1 MSKALILLTGSSGQ
15 LGSAIQHHWEG
26 NQLKLNYELLPIDME
41 ELDLTDEVSV
51 RAFLGEV
58 RPEIIIN
65 GAAYTDVDGAETDRD
80 AAFAINAYAVLVL
93 AEWCAL
99 NAGRLIQISTD
110 FVFDG
115 SESAPYLPRARMS
128 PLSVYGASKM
138 AGENYVNEKLK
149 DGGIIVRTSWLYSEF
164 GSNFVKTMLRLMG
177 ERQELRIVRDQ
188 IGSPTS
194 AHTLTKFIVTLI
206 DSGANHGV
214 FHWTD
219 GAQISWLDFAQTIY
233 DYGRDAG
240 LLSHDVSI
248 IPTTSAEY
256 PTPAS
261 RPAYSALNRCSSLA
275 LFSEQPLDW
284 RGALKDVIDRLKYGN
299 SDTGA
304 GRQ

>member
-1 MSKALILLTGSSGQ
+1 MSLPKLLLTGCQGQ
-15 LGSAIQHHWEG
+15 LGLAFYENWEG
-26 NQLKLNYELLPIDME
+26 MALNEHFDLVRVDRQEFDMTDSIGIKTFLDELHP
-41 ELDLTDEVSV
+41 SV
-51 RAFLGEV
+51 IL
-58 RPEIIIN
+58 N
-65 GAAYTDVDGAETDRD
+65 TAAYTRVDDAET
-80 AAFAINAYAVLVL
+80 NPEEAYRVNDWAVGSL
-93 AEWCAL
+93 ASWCAT
-99 NAGRLIQISTD
+99 NSCKLIHLSTD
-110 FVFDG
+110 FVFSG
-115 SESAPYLPRARMS
+115 SVTMPYSVCAATG
-128 PLSVYGASKM
+128 PLGVYGASKL
-138 AGENYVNEKLK
+138 AGEGHVLGKLPSS
-149 DGGIIVRTSWLYSEF
+149 GLVVRTSWLYSEF

-194 AHTLTKFIVTLI
+194 AHTLTKFIFTLI